1 MTLFKIVALSLLT
14 IALPCLPVHAAEAEW
29 RAADPQNVLVI
40 DTEKGRLFI
49 ELHPEIAPKAVER
62 VKRLA
67 RRGTYDGLK
76 FHRVIPGFVAQTGNP
91 NNHDSGKTELPN
103 LTPEFRFRLNAAMP
117 HTVVARPAG
126 LNEGFM
132 GALPYI
138 SVDETR
144 MAANPDQAV
153 HAWAT
158 HCTGTM
164 GMGRDDTPTNS
175 ANSEIYF
182 MLAPTQ
188 RLDHEYTLLGQVI
201 AGGDILQSLTIGEPP
216 AHPDSM
222 IRVQVLADMPKAPR
236 IEILKTDSS
245 AFATLAAQKREEKGA
260 DFSICDITVPA
271 RVIP

>member
-1 MTLFKIVALSLLT
+1 MKP
-14 IALPCLPVHAAEAEW
+14 LPVLIFAAIMAMPVHAAESDW
-29 RAADPQNVLVI
+29 RTADPNNVLVI

-62 VKRLA
+62 VKLLA

-103 LTPEFRFRLNAAMP
+103 LTPEFRFRLNAAIP
-117 HTVVARPAG
+117 HTVVARPFG

-144 MAANPDQAV
+144 MSANPDHAV

-164 GMGRDDTPTNS
+164 GMGRDDTPVDS

-188 RLDHEYTLLGQVI
+188 RLDHEYTLFGQVI
-201 AGGDILQSLTIGEPP
+201 AGDDVLQFLAVGEPP
-216 AHPDSM
+216 AQPDAM
-222 IRVQVLADMPKAPR
+222 LHVQVLADMPKPPH
-236 IEILKTDSS
+236 IEILKTDSP
-245 AFATLAAQKREEKGA
+245 AFAALAAQKRQEKGA
-260 DFSICDITVPA
+260 DFSICDITMPA

>member
-1 MTLFKIVALSLLT
+1 MWRLFTFALTAFCIISGS
-14 IALPCLPVHAAEAEW
+14 VHAAESDW

-40 DTEKGRLFI
+40 DTEKGRLYI
-49 ELHPEIAPKAVER
+49 ELHPEMAPKAVER
-62 VKRLA
+62 VKLLA

-103 LTPEFRFRLNAAMP
+103 LKPEFRFRLNAAMP
-117 HTVVARPAG
+117 HMVVARPSG

-144 MAANPDQAV
+144 MAANPDRAV

-164 GMGRDDTPTNS
+164 GMGRDDMPVDS

-188 RLDHEYTLLGQVI
+188 RLDHEYTLFGQVI
-201 AGGDILQSLTIGEPP
+201 AGDGVLQALNAGEPP
-216 AHPDSM
+216 EHPDSM
-222 IRVQVLADMPKAPR
+222 IHVQVLADMQKAPR
-236 IEILKTDSS
+236 IEILNTQS
-245 AFATLAAQKREEKGA
+245 AAFTALAAQKRQEMGA

>member
-1 MTLFKIVALSLLT
+1 MIRAALLLT
-14 IALPCLPVHAAEAEW
+14 ATLLATSAHAGESDW
-29 RAADPQNVLVI
+29 RATDPQNVLVI
-40 DTEKGRLFI
+40 DTEKGRLYI
-49 ELHPEIAPKAVER
+49 ELHPELAPRAVER
-62 VKRLA
+62 IKLLA

-103 LTPEFRFRLNAAMP
+103 LKPEFRFRLNAAMP

-144 MAANPDQAV
+144 MSANPDQAV

-164 GMGRDDTPTNS
+164 GMGRDDMPVDS

-188 RLDHEYTLLGQVI
+188 RLDHEYTLFGQVV
-201 AGGDILQSLTIGEPP
+201 AGGDVLQALNAGEPP
-216 AHPDSM
+216 AQPDSM
-222 IRVQVLADMPKAPR
+222 IRVQVLADMPKAPH
-236 IEILKTDSS
+236 IEILKTDSG
-245 AFATLAAQKREEKGA
+245 AFKSLADQVRVAKGA

>member
-1 MTLFKIVALSLLT
+1 MLRLTVLILAIVLASP
-14 IALPCLPVHAAEAEW
+14 AHAAESDW

-49 ELHPEIAPKAVER
+49 ELHPELAPRAVER
-62 VKRLA
+62 VKLLA

-103 LTPEFRFRLNAAMP
+103 LKPEFRFRLNAAMP

-126 LNEGFM
+126 LNEGFI

-164 GMGRDDTPTNS
+164 GMGRDDMPVDS

-188 RLDHEYTLLGQVI
+188 RLDHEYTLFGQVV
-201 AGGDILQSLTIGEPP
+201 ADGDVLQSLAAGEPP
-216 AHPDSM
+216 VQPDSM
-222 IRVQVLADMPKAPR
+222 IRVQVLANMPKAPH
-236 IEILKTDSS
+236 IEILKTDSA
-245 AFATLAAQKREEKGA
+245 AFKSLTDQIRGAKGA

>member
-1 MTLFKIVALSLLT
+1 MLRLTVLILAIVLT
-14 IALPCLPVHAAEAEW
+14 STAQAAESDW

-40 DTEKGRLFI
+40 DTEKGRLYI
-49 ELHPEIAPKAVER
+49 ELHPELAPRAVER
-62 VKRLA
+62 VKLLA

-103 LTPEFRFRLNAAMP
+103 LKPEFRFRLNAAMP

-144 MAANPDQAV
+144 MSANPDQAV

-164 GMGRDDTPTNS
+164 GMGRDDMPVDS

-188 RLDHEYTLLGQVI
+188 RLDHEYTLFGQVV
-201 AGGDILQSLTIGEPP
+201 AGGDVLQSLAAGEPP
-216 AHPDSM
+216 AQPDSM
-222 IRVQVLADMPKAPR
+222 ICVQVLADMPKAPH
-236 IEILKTDSS
+236 IEILKTDST
-245 AFATLAAQKREEKGA
+245 AFKSLADQVRVAKGA

>member
-1 MTLFKIVALSLLT
+1 MIRRAFLLMATLLVFPA
-14 IALPCLPVHAAEAEW
+14 HAAESDW

-40 DTEKGRLFI
+40 DTEKGRIYI
-49 ELHPEIAPKAVER
+49 ELRPETAPKAVER
-62 VKRLA
+62 VKLLA

-103 LTPEFRFRLNAAMP
+103 LKPEFRFRLNATMP

-164 GMGRDDTPTNS
+164 GMGRDDTPLDS

-188 RLDHEYTLLGQVI
+188 RLDHEYTLFGQVI
-201 AGGDILQSLTIGEPP
+201 AGGDVLQSLAAGEPP
-216 AHPDSM
+216 EHPDSM
-222 IRVQVLADMPKAPR
+222 IHVQLLADMPKAPR
-236 IEILKTDSS
+236 IEILKTDSA
-245 AFATLAAQKREEKGA
+245 AFKSLADQVRAAKGA
-260 DFSICDITVPA
+260 DFSICDLAIPA

>member
-1 MTLFKIVALSLLT
+1 MSRFKFLFLTALMLSST
-14 IALPCLPVHAAEAEW
+14 AHAAESDW

-40 DTEKGRLFI
+40 DTEKGRSFI

-62 VKRLA
+62 IKLLA
-67 RRGTYDGLK
+67 RRGTYDRLK

-117 HTVVARPAG
+117 HTIVARPAG

-144 MAANPDQAV
+144 MSANPDQAV

-164 GMGRDDTPTNS
+164 GMGRDDTPVNS

-182 MLAPTQ
+182 ILAPTQ
-188 RLDHEYTLLGQVI
+188 RLDHEYTLFGQVV
-201 AGGDILQSLTIGEPP
+201 AGGDVLQALNAGEPP
-216 AHPDSM
+216 QHPDSM
-222 IRVQVLADMPKAPR
+222 IHVQVLADMPKAPR

-245 AFATLAAQKREEKGA
+245 AFAALAAQKRQEKGA

>member
-1 MTLFKIVALSLLT
+1 MIRGTIRTALLLT
-14 IALPCLPVHAAEAEW
+14 AALLAFPVQAAESQW

-40 DTEKGRLFI
+40 DTEKGRLYI
-49 ELHPEIAPKAVER
+49 ELHPEMAPKAVER
-62 VKRLA
+62 IKLLA
-67 RRGTYDGLK
+67 RRGTYDGLL
-76 FHRVIPGFVAQTGNP
+76 FHRVIPGFVVQTGNP
-91 NNHDSGKTELPN
+91 NNHDSGKTALPD
-103 LTPEFRFRLNAAMP
+103 LKPEFRFRLNAAMP

-138 SVDETR
+138 SVDESR

-158 HCTGTM
+158 HCTGTF

-182 MLAPTQ
+182 ILAPTQ
-188 RLDHEYTLLGQVI
+188 RLDHEYTLFGQVI
-201 AGGDILQSLTIGEPP
+201 AGTDVLQALAVGEPP
-216 AHPDSM
+216 EHPDSM
-222 IRVQVLADMPKAPR
+222 IHVQVLADMPKAPR
-236 IEILKTDSS
+236 IEVLKTDSD
-245 AFATLAAQKREEKGA
+245 AFKSLSDQARAAKGA

-271 RVIP
+271 RVLP

>member
-1 MTLFKIVALSLLT
+1 MIRTALLLT
-14 IALPCLPVHAAEAEW
+14 AALLASPLHAAESEW

-40 DTEKGRLFI
+40 DTEKGRLYI
-49 ELHPEIAPKAVER
+49 ELHPEMAPKAVER
-62 VKRLA
+62 VKLLA

-138 SVDETR
+138 SVDESR
-144 MAANPDQAV
+144 MSANPDQAV

-164 GMGRDDTPTNS
+164 GMGRDDIPVDS

-188 RLDHEYTLLGQVI
+188 RLDHEYTLVGQVI
-201 AGGDILQSLTIGEPP
+201 AGGDVLQSLAAGEPP
-216 AHPDSM
+216 EHPDSM
-222 IRVQVLADMPKAPR
+222 IHVRVLADMPKAPR
-236 IEILKTDSS
+236 IEILKADSA
-245 AFATLAAQKREEKGA
+245 AFKSLADQVRAAKGA
-260 DFSICDITVPA
+260 DFSICDLTVPA

>member
-1 MTLFKIVALSLLT
+1 MIRASLLLMA
-14 IALPCLPVHAAEAEW
+14 ALLASPVHAAEADW

-40 DTEKGRLFI
+40 DTEKGRLFV
-49 ELHPEIAPKAVER
+49 ELHPEMAPKAVER
-62 VKRLA
+62 VKLLA

-117 HTVVARPAG
+117 HTVVARPSG

-144 MAANPDQAV
+144 MSANPDQAV

-164 GMGRDDTPTNS
+164 GMGRDDTPLDS

-188 RLDHEYTLLGQVI
+188 RLDHEYTLFGQMI
-201 AGGDILQSLTIGEPP
+201 AGGDVLQSLAAGEPP
-216 AHPDSM
+216 EHPDSM
-222 IRVQVLADMPKAPR
+222 IHVQLLADMAKAPR
-236 IEILKTDSS
+236 IEILKTDSA
-245 AFATLAAQKREEKGA
+245 AFKSLTDQARAAKGA
-260 DFSICDITVPA
+260 DFSICDLTVPA

>member
-1 MTLFKIVALSLLT
+1 MLRVTGLILAILL
-14 IALPCLPVHAAEAEW
+14 ASSVHAAESDW

-49 ELHPEIAPKAVER
+49 ELHPEVAPKAVER
-62 VKRLA
+62 VKLLA

-103 LTPEFRFRLNAAMP
+103 LKPEFRFRLNAAMP

-144 MAANPDQAV
+144 MSANPDHAV

-164 GMGRDDTPTNS
+164 GMGRDDTPVDS

-188 RLDHEYTLLGQVI
+188 RLDHEYTLFGQVI
-201 AGGDILQSLTIGEPP
+201 AGGDVLQSLTAGEPP
-216 AHPDSM
+216 EHPDTM
-222 IRVQVLADMPKAPR
+222 LHVQVLADMKKAPKMV
-236 IEILKTDSS
+236 IMNTKST
-245 AFATLAAQKREEKGA
+245 AFMALADQVRAEKGA

>member
-1 MTLFKIVALSLLT
+1 MIRTALLLT
-14 IALPCLPVHAAEAEW
+14 ATLLASPLQAAESDW

-40 DTEKGRLFI
+40 DTEKGRLYV
-49 ELHPEIAPKAVER
+49 ELHPEVAPKAVER
-62 VKRLA
+62 VKLLA
-67 RRGTYDGLK
+67 RRGTYDGLL

-103 LTPEFRFRLNAAMP
+103 LKPEFRFRLNAAVT

-132 GALPYI
+132 SALPYI

-144 MAANPDQAV
+144 MSANPDHAV

-164 GMGRDDTPTNS
+164 GMGRDDTPVDS
-175 ANSEIYF
+175 ANSETYF

-188 RLDHEYTLLGQVI
+188 RLDHEYTLFGQVI
-201 AGGDILQSLTIGEPP
+201 AGGDVLQSLASGEPP

-222 IRVQVLADMPKAPR
+222 IHVRVLADMARAPR
-236 IEILKTDSS
+236 IEILKTDSA
-245 AFATLAAQKREEKGA
+245 AFKSLSDQVRAAKGA
-260 DFSICDITVPA
+260 DFSICDLTVPA

>member
-1 MTLFKIVALSLLT
+1 MLRLTVLILATLLASS
-14 IALPCLPVHAAEAEW
+14 VHAAQSDW
-29 RAADPQNVLVI
+29 HVADPQNVLVI

-62 VKRLA
+62 VKLLA
-67 RRGTYDGLK
+67 RHGTYDGLK

-91 NNHDSGKTELPN
+91 DNRDSGKTELPN
-103 LTPEFRFRLNAAMP
+103 LTPEFRFRLNAIMP
-117 HTVVARPAG
+117 HSVVARPAG

-144 MAANPDQAV
+144 MSASPDKAV
-153 HAWAT
+153 HAWGT
-158 HCTGTM
+158 HCTGAM
-164 GMGRDDTPTNS
+164 GMGRDDTPVDS

-188 RLDHEYTLLGQVI
+188 RLDHEYTLFGQVVS
-201 AGGDILQSLTIGEPP
+201 GRDVLQSLAAGEPP
-216 AHPDSM
+216 AQPDSM
-222 IRVQVLADMPKAPR
+222 IHVQVLADMEKAPR
-236 IEILKTDSS
+236 IEIMNTQS
-245 AFATLAAQKREEKGA
+245 AAFTALADHVRAEKGA